1 LAAKL
6 TSFDDLI
13 IYLKLIFSLS
23 VIPLLQE
30 IHAELGKALKHS
42 EDGSA
47 FSFVFTTLNE
57 EERLILEFYHAQAGL
72 LHFK

>member
-23 VIPLLQE
+23 VIPLQQE
-30 IHAELGKALKHS
+30 INAELGKALKHS
-42 EDGSA
+42 EEGST

-57 EERLILEFYHAQAGL
+57 EERLILEFNHAQAGL